1 MTETYTYDAFGTLTY
16 IQSLNEEG
24 VLAQTDTAL
33 SRFLYAGEQYDE
45 VSGLYYLRA
54 RRYDTTVGRFTQ
66 EDTYLGDGRNLYV
79 YVQNNPL
86 KYVDPSG
93 YSTKNLGYESTDLQ
107 KMQDAAYYYAD
118 GPAAMA
124 GVFLGPIYSEALR
137 EAEPIDHVQ
146 TGLDAVGL
154 FPFLGEPA
162 DLANGYISWKRGN
175 YFNAVMSVGAAIPV
189 AGILSTGAKGVK
201 KAVSP
206 VVKVIKEMLGS
217 LKYLDEANDGRK
229 ALEAAIEIGTDA
241 LQYADELAE
250 AVGKGGSA
258 FGRNLVDNMDE
269 IAEDIIN
276 INKQYSDGFELNN
289 SIKNILNSASYYDD
303 PYEQVAA
310 VTRSITDHAFANGN
324 KRTALDTLNMLID
337 DLGLDDV
344 LTDSQKWDLIYDIAE
359 GRLDDVTEIARI
371 LKGK

>member
-162 DLANGYISWKRGN
+162 DLINGFISLERGN
-175 YFNAVMSVGAAIPV
+175 DFDAAMSFAAVIPW
-189 AGILSTGAKGVK
+189 AGIVGTVTKGTK
-201 KAVSP
+201 KLAAP
-206 VVKVIKEMLGS
+206 VVKAVKKMLGS
-217 LKYLDEANDGRK
+217 LKYLDEANDSRK
-229 ALEAAIEIGTDA
+229 AFEAAIETGTDA
-241 LQYADELAE
+241 FQYADELAE
-250 AVGKGGSA
+250 AVGKGGTKT
-258 FGRNLVDNMDE
+258 GTIWDNIVATQEFYPDTCIPRSFE
-269 IAEDIIN
+269 IE
-276 INKQYSDGFELNN
+276 
-289 SIKNILNSASYYDD
+289 
-303 PYEQVAA
+303 V
-310 VTRSITDHAFANGN
+310 NG
-324 KRTALDTLNMLID
+324 
-337 DLGLDDV
+337 
-344 LTDSQKWDLIYDIAE
+344 QKMWVHGNATEHIYDE
-359 GRLDDVTEIARI
+359 VY
-371 LKGK
+371 KGIISGNGTAHT